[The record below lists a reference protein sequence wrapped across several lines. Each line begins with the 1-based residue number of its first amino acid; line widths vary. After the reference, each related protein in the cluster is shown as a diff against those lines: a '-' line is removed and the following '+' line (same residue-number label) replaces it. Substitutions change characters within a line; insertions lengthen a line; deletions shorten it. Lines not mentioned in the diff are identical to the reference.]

1 MGREVEA
8 GTGAGV
14 GSKGCGGAS
23 KAAKGEPAVAVLEQG
38 HTGRRLADRGAA
50 CEKRGVGG
58 LEQRDGLMVLA

>member
-1 MGREVEA
+1 MRLGRA
-8 GTGAGV
+8 LAWGR
-14 GSKGCGGAS
+14 KGCGGAS

-50 CEKRGVGG
+50 CEKRGVDG